1 MPSNMK
7 QFCKISVWLQQ
18 HDPDL
23 LEIINNLCML
33 GNLSAAKYKHGVTF
47 IYPKQAKI
55 RDEIKKHAYSNDP
68 SQAIKTLE
76 SLILPFYIPTPA
88 EFTGEIGSYTGV
100 KLEVEKTEANKVILK
115 NGEAVLVPAADFKPF
130 PDRRL
135 AVWIMESGSMPLEG
149 PPYKRKKEGGGN
161 DPPVPKH
168 ISPYTPRTRIAIEVE
183 KAFDDCMR
191 QNWCSVNNPY
201 LAKSVSL
208 LSFLSLNHP
217 TEFIK
222 VLPLIDFDPLVTFYL
237 LLEPYKT
244 HGDDFLIPETILFGP
259 TGWNGTDLYQSA
271 MLEFKKFFTQITRQ
285 TFMDIADS
293 ATKEVDVPICYSD
306 PETVHSYTNHVRTE
320 ILHHNAV
327 NKVTTPN
334 LVVQAYNELEQTNT
348 IRHYGPI
355 FPEST
360 INALRFWKKLWQDEQ
375 RFVIH
380 GLHRTLM
387 DQPTYETSEFAEIVR
402 NLRFSRPGNNYINE
416 LNITSPAMYG
426 DKHTTGDIAPND
438 RFAMLVAFIN
448 STDFLYT
455 AIPEEKVGGNET
467 QTSSLTDLVPTRLH
481 SFLNHNLSKLKILNR
496 AQQTVRNILS
506 NDCLNQLKHYVKH
519 TGKNEILKLLQE

>member
-1 MPSNMK
+1 
-7 QFCKISVWLQQ
+7 
-18 HDPDL
+18 
-23 LEIINNLCML
+23 
-33 GNLSAAKYKHGVTF
+33 
-47 IYPKQAKI
+47 
-55 RDEIKKHAYSNDP
+55 
-68 SQAIKTLE
+68 
-76 SLILPFYIPTPA
+76 
-88 EFTGEIGSYTGV
+88 
-100 KLEVEKTEANKVILK
+100 
-115 NGEAVLVPAADFKPF
+115 
-130 PDRRL
+130 
-135 AVWIMESGSMPLEG
+135 
-149 PPYKRKKEGGGN
+149 
-161 DPPVPKH
+161 
-168 ISPYTPRTRIAIEVE
+168 
-183 KAFDDCMR
+183 
-191 QNWCSVNNPY
+191 
-201 LAKSVSL
+201 
-208 LSFLSLNHP
+208 
-217 TEFIK
+217 
-222 VLPLIDFDPLVTFYL
+222 
-237 LLEPYKT
+237 
-244 HGDDFLIPETILFGP
+244 
-259 TGWNGTDLYQSA
+259 
-271 MLEFKKFFTQITRQ
+271 
-285 TFMDIADS
+285 MDIADS

-306 PETVHSYTNHVRTE
+306 PETVHSYANHVRTE

-455 AIPEEKVGGNET
+455 AIPEEKVGGMKPKPVAL
-467 QTSSLTDLVPTRLH
+467 QT
-481 SFLNHNLSKLKILNR
+481 
-496 AQQTVRNILS
+496 
-506 NDCLNQLKHYVKH
+506 
-519 TGKNEILKLLQE
+519 